1 MGLDDFV
8 KEAEQA
14 VDGQSSADQVA
25 ANQATGKGH
34 DAMEDTMVDSG
45 RSSLRVVSISLLR
58 SRFMHYPNRNLQL
71 ADKQDPHLSLQVTM
85 KANSSPRN

>member
-1 MGLDDFV
+1 MGLEDDF

-25 ANQATGKGH
+25 ANQATGKGN

-45 RSSLRVVSISLLR
+45 RFYLFVALLLCFALVSFILTLLQ
-58 SRFMHYPNRNLQL
+58 SQH
-71 ADKQDPHLSLQVTM
+71 VTE
-85 KANSSPRN
+85 R